1 MSQYDVL
8 IVEDD
13 VAIARLMEIHLK
25 RGGLSSLTIHN
36 GEAAVEELKGSS
48 FRLVILDRMLPG
60 MRGMEILRWI
70 RKNEA
75 TASLPV
81 LMVTAIG
88 DTDERVRG
96 LEEGADDYLPKP
108 FEPEELMARVKSL
121 MRRAQLAPDPVG
133 GGQGLEIDSEA
144 MIARIG
150 GEDIAIR
157 PLEFRLLEALVRR
170 KGKVCS
176 REFLLDHVWGMDSE
190 VEIRTVDVT
199 VKRLRKELVKYDMA
213 DSIRTV
219 RGAGYRFD
227 EEEKG

>member
-1 MSQYDVL
+1 MSECDIL

-25 RGGLSSLTIHN
+25 RAGLSSLTIHN
-36 GEAAVEELKGSS
+36 GDAAVAELREAA

-75 TASLPV
+75 TATLPV

-88 DTDERVRG
+88 DTDEKVRG
-96 LEEGADDYLPKP
+96 LEEGADDYLSKP

-121 MRRAQLAPDPVG
+121 LRRAQLAPDQKVYDKGVEIDEEAMVARVG
-133 GGQGLEIDSEA
+133 GREISV
-144 MIARIG
+144 
-150 GEDIAIR
+150 R
-157 PLEFRLLEALVRR
+157 PLEFRLLEALVHR

-199 VKRLRKELVKYDMA
+199 VKRLRKVLAEYGLNEA
-213 DSIRTV
+213 IRTV
-219 RGAGYRFD
+219 RGAGYRYMED
-227 EEEKG
+227 AAL

>member
-1 MSQYDVL
+1 MSEYDVL

-36 GEAAVEELKGSS
+36 GDAAVAELKEAA

-75 TASLPV
+75 TATLPV

-88 DTDERVRG
+88 DTDEKVRG

-121 MRRAQLAPDPVG
+121 LRRSQLAPGRQADSG
-133 GGQGLEIDSEA
+133 GLEIDAAA
-144 MIARIG
+144 MIARVDG
-150 GEDIAIR
+150 KEIAVR
-157 PLEFRLLEALVRR
+157 PLEFRLLEELVRR

-176 REFLLDHVWGMDSE
+176 RESLLDHVWGMDAE

-199 VKRLRKELVKYDMA
+199 VKRLRKVLAEHGLGET
-213 DSIRTV
+213 IRTV
-219 RGAGYRFD
+219 RGAGYRYVED
-227 EEEKG
+227 ESL